1 MPNIRMKLPSRNWSI
16 FFAVVGTFTSLVV
29 YDREQKKK
37 VQAKWCRMVSHVAD
51 EPLDTRT
58 MPRKVTVYLAA
69 PPGDGL
75 RASREHFNDYVKP
88 ILVAGA
94 MDWELVEGR
103 RQGQVRAKL
112 AERIRRLRRRAGEV
126 PEGDLVDDEG
136 PSVEDV
142 VEDVRRQSG
151 VRRWPG
157 PTGDIVVGRHTWR
170 EYVRGLHEGLL
181 GPLRR
186 PPEPVLAL
194 SDLDPSKDPSDS
206 QPASSDMSQQPSGS
220 RYDQS
225 PGLDAPQAL
234 SSSPGD
240 EPASSEGP
248 SGDMTPKTPQPEA
261 AETPPSP
268 AKPTVPA
275 PFIDAVA
282 YASATP
288 SSSFPEALEP
298 AAPIPF
304 PHILGFLNTPVRIY
318 RFLTRRYVADDVGR
332 RTAAVVLAEAVQ
344 PWESHPNADAAA
356 GAGFAHTLDTESSS
370 TTVQSPSASLSTSP
384 SSSPSLSSS
393 SSPSAS
399 AAGQIRDEL
408 LDEEKDWGKRADLAH
423 NNKKSDDKNDND
435 DKQTEHVWID
445 DVVVDPRIAQ
455 RMRRFVAVRAE

>member
-1 MPNIRMKLPSRNWSI
+1 MPNIRMKLPSRNWSV
-16 FFAVVGTFTSLVV
+16 FFAVVGTLTSLVV

-37 VQAKWCRMVSHVAD
+37 VQARWCRMVSHIAD

-58 MPRKVTVYLAA
+58 LPRKVTVYLAA

-126 PEGDLVDDEG
+126 AEGDVEDDEI

-151 VRRWPG
+151 VRGWPG

-186 PPEPVLAL
+186 PPEPVPAP
-194 SDLDPSKDPSDS
+194 SDLDVSKDPSDS
-206 QPASSDMSQQPSGS
+206 LPASPDLPQQPSGS
-220 RYDQS
+220 RDNRPPS
-225 PGLDAPQAL
+225 LDMPQP
-234 SSSPGD
+234 SSNPPGD
-240 EPASSEGP
+240 EAASPETS
-248 SGDMTPKTPQPEA
+248 SGDVTPKTPE
-261 AETPPSP
+261 PPR
-268 AKPTVPA
+268 PTIPA
-275 PFIDAVA
+275 PFIDVVA

-288 SSSFPEALEP
+288 SPSVPEALEP

-304 PHILGFLNTPVRIY
+304 PHILGFLNTPVRVY

-332 RTAAVVLAEAVQ
+332 RTAAVVLAEALQ
-344 PWESHPNADAAA
+344 AWESHPNA
-356 GAGFAHTLDTESSS
+356 GAHTVDPEPAS
-370 TTVQSPSASLSTSP
+370 TLLQPPSASTSP
-384 SSSPSLSSS
+384 ST
-393 SSPSAS
+393 SPSAS
-399 AAGQIRDEL
+399 ASASAVDQIRDEL
-408 LDEEKDWGKRADLAH
+408 IDEEKDWGKRAHPA
-423 NNKKSDDKNDND
+423 NNNDKDDDD
-435 DKQTEHVWID
+435 DKQNEHVWID

-455 RMRRFVAVRAE
+455 RMKRFVAVRRQ